1 MKRHKD
7 YREKLA
13 LYVYDELNA
22 AERGELETHLQTCP
36 ACREELQQ
44 LQVLRQ
50 SIPEK
55 PLIEPDEATL
65 QSLRNMVS
73 YKIRSEKPRPA
84 GLGNFFI
91 SFLKPAPALR
101 VGFALAVFVLGFFL
115 GRQELSPQQDN
126 SDAILQDLLTANRQ
140 VQSGSSTVN
149 PLLASVERIN
159 YDPQSGNIE
168 IYYTTV
174 NDIRLKG
181 KADNAAIRQLLR
193 EAILEDQNPA
203 VRLHAVKTA
212 ESIAETRS
220 GLDQD
225 IVQALAFLLEKEQNP
240 GLRLKVLR
248 TLSAQMPDPQVKSTL
263 IRILLNDP
271 NPALRIAA
279 LEGLLAHPFSGADI
293 DILKTVA
300 RRDPN
305 SFIQSR
311 AEKKIRDHGGTAPGD
326 AGWPEI

>member
-7 YREKLA
+7 YRERLA
-13 LYVYDELNA
+13 LYVYDELND
-22 AERGELETHLQTCP
+22 AERVELEAHLQACP
-36 ACREELQQ
+36 ECREELQQ
-44 LQVLRQ
+44 LRALRQ
-50 SIPEK
+50 AIPAK

-73 YKIRSEKPRPA
+73 YKIRSGKRRQ
-84 GLGNFFI
+84 GGFGNFFA
-91 SFLKPAPALR
+91 SFLQPAPALR
-101 VGFALAVFVLGFFL
+101 IGFAAVVFILGFFL
-115 GRQELSPQQDN
+115 GRQQLSPQPDN
-126 SDAILQDLLTANRQ
+126 ADTVLQDLLTANRQ
-140 VQSGSSTVN
+140 IQSGNSAVN

-181 KADNAAIRQLLR
+181 KADNAAVRQLLR
-193 EAILEDQNPA
+193 EAILEEQNPT
-203 VRLHAVKTA
+203 VRLHAVKAA
-212 ESIAETRS
+212 ESIAES
-220 GLDQD
+220 PVGLDQD
-225 IVQALAFLLEKEQNP
+225 VLQALIFLLEKEQNP
-240 GLRLKVLR
+240 GVRLKVLR
-248 TLSAQMPDPQVKSTL
+248 ALSAQMPDPQVKSALTK
-263 IRILLNDP
+263 ILLDDP

-279 LEGLLAHPFSGADI
+279 LEGLLAHPLSRADI

-311 AEKKIRDHGGTAPGD
+311 AERKISEYGKTDTGDGGS
-326 AGWPEI
+326 PEI